1 MPVSDTNPDS
11 KRAVAVVGCNGAIG
25 SAVVD
30 GLLDS
35 GISVLGFDFQDAPL
49 RSGLASYRCLDY
61 SALHTGLDVFT
72 EILRAHP
79 LPVTGLAV
87 STGLFPARLMHTETE
102 DTLTALFHA
111 NAIAPALVT
120 SAFIAATEPGPR
132 SVVVASSLAARR
144 SRIGTG
150 AYSATKVALERLVST
165 QALEHRDE
173 GVRINMVQPGYVA
186 SDSDINRVPAAY
198 ERSIAE
204 SSGLVRPADLV
215 DSFLW
220 LLGPASAMVNGETIS
235 VDAGNHLG
243 RKDEIAWV
251 SDAD

>member
-1 MPVSDTNPDS
+1 MSVNESGE
-11 KRAVAVVGCNGAIG
+11 RAVAVVGCNGAIG

-30 GLLDS
+30 GLLATS
-35 GISVLGFDFQDAPL
+35 VTVLGFDFQDTAL
-49 RSGLASYRCLDY
+49 RAGLGSYRRLDY
-61 SALHTGLDVFT
+61 SVLQQDLDSFAEALRT
-72 EILRAHP
+72 HP

-87 STGLFPARLMHTETE
+87 TTGLYPARLMRKETE
-102 DTLTALFHA
+102 DSLTALFRA

-120 SAFIAATEPGPR
+120 GTFIAATEPGPR

-150 AYSATKVALERLVST
+150 AYSAAKIALERLVST

-186 SDSDINRVPAAY
+186 SDSEINRVPEDY
-198 ERSIAE
+198 ERAIAE

-243 RKDEIAWV
+243 RKDEIAWLG
-251 SDAD
+251 DAD